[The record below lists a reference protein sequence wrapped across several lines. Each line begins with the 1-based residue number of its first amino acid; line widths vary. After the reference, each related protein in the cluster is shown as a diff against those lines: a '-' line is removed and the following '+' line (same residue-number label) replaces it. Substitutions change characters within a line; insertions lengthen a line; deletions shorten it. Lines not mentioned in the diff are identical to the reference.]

1 MTFLMM
7 VLTAVAIMILWFIMV
22 ILIAKCTVGKKAK
35 TWQIFT
41 FLFLA
46 GPVGW
51 GVVCV
56 MAMLELIDKCHT
68 GWHKVFPGKLEEN
81 NDE

>member
-22 ILIAKCTVGKKAK
+22 ILIAKSTVGKKAK

-41 FLFLA
+41 FLFFA

-51 GVVCV
+51 GVICI

-81 NDE
+81 NDD